1 MMKSYYQFVAV
12 LMGLMSFYTPSA
24 FAQDA
29 DVATV
34 SEAEVSAEV
43 EDDPTAGQE
52 VEINEDNYRRFMELR
67 DPLQQRNAMPE
78 TAYKSQAQMQKLD
91 KLPEESQKHLR
102 NQLREIIVQ
111 GDPWKPGDEDTT
123 YPYVASVAAEKNPSL
138 QKLEAEAWG
147 ELVNSYHQ
155 REAQIYGNSR
165 RSSAAAAPGNPGDGG
180 QSGNPGNKA
189 IGKDA
194 KQRGEGQQANQE
206 NSAGEHAAAGSYS
219 SNPSNNQAM
228 ISTAGVSQNALE
240 FLQRYS
246 GTGSSSETA
255 DQNSQ
260 PSPPNNQQTV
270 SNREAQNA
278 LEFLNTQS
286 DSASSS
292 NSEQSNPELTESDTR
307 IVVKQED
314 AQNALD
320 YLSGGS
326 ATTDSTADTDTISIE
341 DLLNAQGLRGVMQTA
356 PLATDEHS
364 NKKPV
369 ETPIDKDGG
378 G

>member
-1 MMKSYYQFVAV
+1 MMKSYCQFVAV
-12 LMGLMSFYTPSA
+12 LMGLMLFYAPSA
-24 FAQDA
+24 FTQDA

-43 EDDPTAGQE
+43 EDDATAGQE

-67 DPLQQRNAMPE
+67 DPLQQRYAMPE

-111 GDPWKPGDEDTT
+111 GDPWKPGDEDTI

-138 QKLEAEAWG
+138 QKQEAEAWG

-165 RSSAAAAPGNPGDGG
+165 RSSAAAAPGNPGGR
-180 QSGNPGNKA
+180 NA

-194 KQRGEGQQANQE
+194 KQRGGGQQANQE
-206 NSAGEHAAAGSYS
+206 NSAGENAAAGSYS
-219 SNPSNNQAM
+219 SNPANNQAM
-228 ISTAGVSQNALE
+228 KSSAGVSQNALE

-246 GTGSSSETA
+246 GTGSSPETA
-255 DQNSQ
+255 DQNRQ
-260 PSPPNNQQTV
+260 TSPANNQQRV
-270 SNREAQNA
+270 SNQEAQNA
-278 LEFLNTQS
+278 LEFLNSRS

-292 NSEQSNPELTESDTR
+292 NSERSNPEFTESDTR
-307 IVVKQED
+307 IEVKQED

-356 PLATDEHS
+356 PLATDGNS
-364 NKKPV
+364 TKKPV